1 LGAFKVKNMRI
12 VLWLAI
18 FFPVLLFGQAD
29 FSGMAKAMGSGNVD
43 VLGQYFDVQLDISL
57 NGEEQ
62 TLDKSRALVFLKQ
75 FFAQHT
81 AKGFQVLHQGA
92 SRGSDAQY
100 SIGNL
105 STSGGTFRV
114 YMYVRSVG
122 AKFLIQEI
130 RIDQGG

>member
-1 LGAFKVKNMRI
+1 MRI
-12 VLWLAI
+12 LVWLAI

-29 FSGMAKAMGSGNVD
+29 FSGMAKAMGSGNVES
-43 VLGQYFDVQLDISL
+43 LSQYFDVQLDISL

-62 TLDKSRALVFLKQ
+62 TYDKPRAMAFLRQ

-114 YMYVRSVG
+114 YLYVRSAG
-122 AKFLIQEI
+122 TKFVIQEI